1 MADDDTSEE
10 VLARALLTWADRGG
24 ETDAAWSGVVEG
36 PAIDE
41 IAARL
46 TSAPRPFLDERVSI
60 AALTGDVLGTQPLAC
75 LAFVGERRVRTA
87 AALGLWLV
95 ASESLVG
102 SFSVPLRADR
112 SALAVDALALRLGTV
127 VDPLEWLSD
136 DERRE
141 EAARTFLLW
150 GGMLPAGEDVATARA
165 LLAARDSLQR
175 NRALAEAFEEHRH
188 RADVARR
195 LADARAREAAARYS
209 TE

>member
-1 MADDDTSEE
+1 MAEPTDDALS
-10 VLARALLTWADRGG
+10 RALLLWADRGG
-24 ETDAAWSGVVEG
+24 DTDAAWVGLTPG
-36 PAIDE
+36 PSVDE
-41 IAARL
+41 VAARL
-46 TSAPRPFLDERVSI
+46 TTAPRPFLDERVSV
-60 AALTGDVLGTQPLAC
+60 AALAGDVLGGQPLEC
-75 LAFVGERRVRTA
+75 LALTAHPRVSTA

-95 ASESLVG
+95 ASESVVG
-102 SFSVPLRADR
+102 PFSAPLNPDRAPF
-112 SALAVDALALRLGTV
+112 AVDAFALRLGPV
-127 VDPLEWLSD
+127 VDPLQWLSD

-150 GGMLPAGEDVATARA
+150 AGFLPAGEDAPTARA

-188 RADVARR
+188 RAEVARR